1 MSVTCDRYREAAS
14 AQLDGEPIGMPAT
27 ALEQHIAACSDCA
40 RWLDSVTS
48 LGRSFRVTAQTTPDL
63 TDRVLERVVVSDGRV
78 RARRRWLRGGLATV
92 GLVQWALAVPG
103 LSGDSVGMHMAM
115 HASHE
120 SAAWNV
126 ALGASFIAVAV
137 RPARAIGAAPIL
149 ATFLTALAL
158 LSLPDIV
165 SGQVPAARL
174 ASHAGVVLGLL
185 LIVLLNRSNRLLP
198 DTPLA
203 FSDDAS
209 DVIAGPQK
217 PTGLRA
223 VPNQQGVA

>member
-1 MSVTCDRYREAAS
+1 MSAS
-14 AQLDGEPIGMPAT
+14 VLDAH
-27 ALEQHIAACSDCA
+27 LAACADC
-40 RWLDSVTS
+40 REWQESVVAV
-48 LGRSFRVTAQTTPDL
+48 GRMFRLSPQVPPDL
-63 TDRVLERVVVSDGRV
+63 SRSVVANQVITGARV
-78 RARRRWLRGGLATV
+78 RARRRWMRASLGAV
-92 GLVQWALAVPG
+92 GLVQWALAIPG